1 MIDHVLEIQK
11 EWQDHFMKSKVLKT
25 FLAAG
30 LAAALTV
37 TFSVPG
43 ISEQIFP
50 ETVQTVEAAENYT
63 IANNGLNGVSIDISS
78 SPYTDFA
85 AIPVWGSYAYSG
97 EGCAWFASA
106 RVRELTGLGSTIYD
120 GNSWFNWAYAQ
131 FGFTRGTEPQAGS
144 LACYTTHI
152 AVVEKVD
159 GDTLTIS
166 EGGRSDVPANA
177 GHCGIFEVSREEV
190 ESSRAGDFLGYVY
203 FGSSCKVTASSI
215 SVNGNSAV
223 AAGSSTQMSAVV
235 APENTTDKSV
245 TWSTSNPSVT
255 SIDENGII
263 TGVSQGNAVIQAT
276 ANDGSKVVGSKTIQ
290 VLFNDV
296 TDPSSNYYDAVYW
309 AVKKGITSGISSTS
323 FGPGNV
329 CTRGQIITLL
339 YRALGNGENA
349 PDAGFTDNNP
359 GDYWY
364 SAVNWAAA
372 HGIAAGTSANTFS
385 ANRYCT
391 RGEIITFLY
400 RAAGGGSR
408 NADCGYR
415 DVKNGSYCYDAVNWA
430 VVNGIT
436 NGTAPGVFGTDNFC
450 TRAQAVVFL
459 SRTIK

>member
-1 MIDHVLEIQK
+1 
-11 EWQDHFMKSKVLKT
+11 MKNKVLKT
-25 FLAAG
+25 FLIASLTAAV
-30 LAAALTV
+30 AATATLPAI
-37 TFSVPG
+37 PG
-43 ISEQIFP
+43 NLFTENI
-50 ETVQTVEAAENYT
+50 QTVEAAENYT
-63 IANNGLNGVSIDISS
+63 IANNGMNGVNIDISG

-120 GNSWFNWAYAQ
+120 GNSWYNWVYAQ
-131 FGFTRGTEPQAGS
+131 FGFTRGTEPKAGS
-144 LACYTTHI
+144 LACYTNHI

-177 GHCGIFEVSREEV
+177 GHCSIFEVSREEV

-203 FGSSCKVTASSI
+203 FGSSCKVTAASI

-235 APENTTDKSV
+235 APEETSDKSV

-255 SIDENGII
+255 SIDENGIL
-263 TGVSQGNAVIQAT
+263 TGVSQGTAVIQAT
-276 ANDGSKVVGSKTIQ
+276 AKDGSQVFGSKTIQ

-296 TDPSSNYYDAVYW
+296 ADPSSNYYDAVYW
-309 AVKKGITSGISSTS
+309 AVNKGITSGISSTS
-323 FGPGNV
+323 FGPGNN
-329 CTRGQIITLL
+329 CTRGQIITFL

-349 PDAGFTDNNP
+349 PDAGFADNNP

-364 SAVNWAAA
+364 QAVNWAAA
-372 HGIAAGTSANTFS
+372 HGIAAGTGANTFS
-385 ANRYCT
+385 PNRNCT

-400 RAAGGGSR
+400 RAAGGGSK
-408 NADCGYR
+408 NAACNFS

-430 VVNGIT
+430 VANGIT
-436 NGTAPGVFGTDNFC
+436 NGTAPGAFGTDNFC
-450 TRAQAVVFL
+450 TRSQAVVFL
-459 SRTIK
+459 SRIIN

>member
-1 MIDHVLEIQK
+1 
-11 EWQDHFMKSKVLKT
+11 MKNKVLKT
-25 FLAAG
+25 FLIASLTAAV
-30 LAAALTV
+30 AATATLPAI
-37 TFSVPG
+37 PG
-43 ISEQIFP
+43 NLFTENI
-50 ETVQTVEAAENYT
+50 QTVEAAENYT
-63 IANNGLNGVSIDISS
+63 IANNGMNGVNIDISG

-120 GNSWFNWAYAQ
+120 GNSWYNWVYAQ
-131 FGFTRGTEPQAGS
+131 FGFTRGTEPKAGS
-144 LACYTTHI
+144 LACHTNHI

-203 FGSSCKVTASSI
+203 FGSSCKVTAASI

-235 APENTTDKSV
+235 APEETSDKSV

-255 SIDENGII
+255 SIDENGIL
-263 TGVSQGNAVIQAT
+263 TGVSQGTAVIQAT
-276 ANDGSKVVGSKTIQ
+276 AKDGSQVFGSKTIQ

-296 TDPSSNYYDAVYW
+296 ADPSSNYYDAVYW
-309 AVKKGITSGISSTS
+309 AVNKGITSGISSTS
-323 FGPGNV
+323 FGPGNN
-329 CTRGQIITLL
+329 CTRGQIITFL

-349 PDAGFTDNNP
+349 PDAGFADNNP

-364 SAVNWAAA
+364 QAVNWAAA
-372 HGIAAGTSANTFS
+372 HGIAAGTGANTFS
-385 ANRYCT
+385 PNRNCT

-400 RAAGGGSR
+400 RAAGGGSK
-408 NADCGYR
+408 NAACNFS

-430 VVNGIT
+430 VANGIT
-436 NGTAPGVFGTDNFC
+436 NGTAPGAFGTDNFC
-450 TRAQAVVFL
+450 TRSQAVVFL
-459 SRTIK
+459 SRIIN

>member
-1 MIDHVLEIQK
+1 
-11 EWQDHFMKSKVLKT
+11 MKNKVLKT
-25 FLAAG
+25 FLIASLTAAV
-30 LAAALTV
+30 AATATLPAI
-37 TFSVPG
+37 PG
-43 ISEQIFP
+43 NLFTENI
-50 ETVQTVEAAENYT
+50 QTVEAAENYT
-63 IANNGLNGVSIDISS
+63 IANNGMNGVNIDISG

-120 GNSWFNWAYAQ
+120 GNSWYNWVYAQ
-131 FGFTRGTEPQAGS
+131 FGFTRGTEPKAGS
-144 LACYTTHI
+144 LACYTNHI

-203 FGSSCKVTASSI
+203 FGSSCKVTAASI

-235 APENTTDKSV
+235 APEETSDKSV

-255 SIDENGII
+255 SIDENGIL
-263 TGVSQGNAVIQAT
+263 TGVSQGTAVIQAT
-276 ANDGSKVVGSKTIQ
+276 AKDGSQVFGSKTIQ
-290 VLFNDV
+290 VLFYDV
-296 TDPSSNYYDAVYW
+296 ADPSSNYYDAVYW
-309 AVKKGITSGISSTS
+309 AVNKGITSGISSTS
-323 FGPGNV
+323 FGPGNN
-329 CTRGQIITLL
+329 CTRGQIITFL

-349 PDAGFTDNNP
+349 PDAGFADNNP

-364 SAVNWAAA
+364 QAVNWAAA
-372 HGIAAGTSANTFS
+372 HGIAAGTGANTFS
-385 ANRYCT
+385 PNRNCT

-400 RAAGGGSR
+400 RAAGGGSK
-408 NADCGYR
+408 NAACNFS

-430 VVNGIT
+430 VANGIT
-436 NGTAPGVFGTDNFC
+436 NGTAPGAFGTDNFC
-450 TRAQAVVFL
+450 TRSQAVVFL
-459 SRTIK
+459 SRIIN

>member
-1 MIDHVLEIQK
+1 
-11 EWQDHFMKSKVLKT
+11 MKNKVLKT
-25 FLAAG
+25 FLIASLTAAV
-30 LAAALTV
+30 AATATLPAI
-37 TFSVPG
+37 PG
-43 ISEQIFP
+43 NLFTENI
-50 ETVQTVEAAENYT
+50 QTVEAAENYT
-63 IANNGLNGVSIDISS
+63 IANNGMNGVNIDISG

-120 GNSWFNWAYAQ
+120 GNSWYNWVYAQ
-131 FGFTRGTEPQAGS
+131 FGFTRGTEPKAGS
-144 LACYTTHI
+144 LACYTNHI

-203 FGSSCKVTASSI
+203 FGSSCKVTAASI

-235 APENTTDKSV
+235 APEETSDKSV

-255 SIDENGII
+255 SIDENGIL
-263 TGVSQGNAVIQAT
+263 TGVSQGTAVIQAT
-276 ANDGSKVVGSKTIQ
+276 AKDGSQVFGSKTIQ

-296 TDPSSNYYDAVYW
+296 ADPSSNYYDAVYW
-309 AVKKGITSGISSTS
+309 AVNKGITSGISSTS
-323 FGPGNV
+323 FGPGNN
-329 CTRGQIITLL
+329 CTRGQIITFL

-349 PDAGFTDNNP
+349 PDAGFADNNP

-364 SAVNWAAA
+364 QAVNWAAA
-372 HGIAAGTSANTFS
+372 HGIAAGTGANTFS
-385 ANRYCT
+385 PNRNCT

-400 RAAGGGSR
+400 RAAGGGSK
-408 NADCGYR
+408 NAACNFS

-430 VVNGIT
+430 VANGIT
-436 NGTAPGVFGTDNFC
+436 NGTAPGAFGTDNFC
-450 TRAQAVVFL
+450 TRSQAVVFL
-459 SRTIK
+459 SRIIN

>member
-1 MIDHVLEIQK
+1 
-11 EWQDHFMKSKVLKT
+11 MKNKVLKT
-25 FLAAG
+25 FLIASLTAAV
-30 LAAALTV
+30 AATATHPAI
-37 TFSVPG
+37 PG
-43 ISEQIFP
+43 NLFTENI
-50 ETVQTVEAAENYT
+50 QTVEAAENYT
-63 IANNGLNGVSIDISS
+63 IANNGMNGVNIDISG

-120 GNSWFNWAYAQ
+120 GNSWYNWVYAQ
-131 FGFTRGTEPQAGS
+131 FGFTRGTEPKAGS
-144 LACYTTHI
+144 LACYTNHI

-203 FGSSCKVTASSI
+203 FGSSCKVTAASI

-235 APENTTDKSV
+235 APEETSDKSV

-255 SIDENGII
+255 SIDENGIL
-263 TGVSQGNAVIQAT
+263 TGVSQGTAVIQAT
-276 ANDGSKVVGSKTIQ
+276 AKDGSQVFGSKTIQ

-296 TDPSSNYYDAVYW
+296 ADPSSNYYDAVYW
-309 AVKKGITSGISSTS
+309 AVNKGITSGISSTS
-323 FGPGNV
+323 FGPGNN
-329 CTRGQIITLL
+329 CTRGQIITFL

-349 PDAGFTDNNP
+349 PDAGFADNNP

-364 SAVNWAAA
+364 QAVNWAAA
-372 HGIAAGTSANTFS
+372 HGIAAGTGANTFS
-385 ANRYCT
+385 PNRNCT

-400 RAAGGGSR
+400 RAAGGGSK
-408 NADCGYR
+408 NAACNFS

-430 VVNGIT
+430 VANGIT
-436 NGTAPGVFGTDNFC
+436 NGTAPGAFGTDNFC
-450 TRAQAVVFL
+450 TRSQAVVFL
-459 SRTIK
+459 SRIIN

>member
-1 MIDHVLEIQK
+1 
-11 EWQDHFMKSKVLKT
+11 MKNKVLKT
-25 FLAAG
+25 FLIASLTAAV
-30 LAAALTV
+30 AATATLPAI
-37 TFSVPG
+37 PG
-43 ISEQIFP
+43 NLFTENI
-50 ETVQTVEAAENYT
+50 QTVEAAENYT
-63 IANNGLNGVSIDISS
+63 IANNGMNGVNIDISG

-120 GNSWFNWAYAQ
+120 GNSWYNWVYAQ
-131 FGFTRGTEPQAGS
+131 FGFTRGTEPKADS
-144 LACYTTHI
+144 LACYTNHI

-203 FGSSCKVTASSI
+203 FGSSCKVTAASI

-235 APENTTDKSV
+235 APEETSDKSV

-255 SIDENGII
+255 SIDENGIL
-263 TGVSQGNAVIQAT
+263 TGVSQGTAVIQAT
-276 ANDGSKVVGSKTIQ
+276 AKDGSQVFGSKTIQ

-296 TDPSSNYYDAVYW
+296 ADPSSNYYDAVYW
-309 AVKKGITSGISSTS
+309 AVNKGITSGISSTS
-323 FGPGNV
+323 FGPGNN
-329 CTRGQIITLL
+329 CTRGQIITFL

-349 PDAGFTDNNP
+349 PDAGFADNNP

-364 SAVNWAAA
+364 QAVNWAAA
-372 HGIAAGTSANTFS
+372 YGIAAGTGANTFS
-385 ANRYCT
+385 PNRNCT

-400 RAAGGGSR
+400 RAAGGGSK
-408 NADCGYR
+408 NAACNFS

-430 VVNGIT
+430 VANGIT
-436 NGTAPGVFGTDNFC
+436 NGTAPGAFGTDNFC
-450 TRAQAVVFL
+450 TRSQAVVFL
-459 SRTIK
+459 SRIIN

>member
-1 MIDHVLEIQK
+1 
-11 EWQDHFMKSKVLKT
+11 MKNKVLKT
-25 FLAAG
+25 FLIASLTAAV
-30 LAAALTV
+30 AATATLPAI
-37 TFSVPG
+37 PG
-43 ISEQIFP
+43 NLFTENI
-50 ETVQTVEAAENYT
+50 QTVEAAENYT
-63 IANNGLNGVSIDISS
+63 IANNGMNGVNIDISG

-120 GNSWFNWAYAQ
+120 GNSWYNWVYAQ
-131 FGFTRGTEPQAGS
+131 FGFTRGTEPKAGS
-144 LACYTTHI
+144 LACYTNHI

-203 FGSSCKVTASSI
+203 FGSSCKVTAASI

-235 APENTTDKSV
+235 APEETSDKSV

-255 SIDENGII
+255 SIDENGIL
-263 TGVSQGNAVIQAT
+263 TGVSQGTAVIQAT
-276 ANDGSKVVGSKTIQ
+276 AKDGSQVFGSKTIQ

-296 TDPSSNYYDAVYW
+296 ADTSSNYYDAVYW
-309 AVKKGITSGISSTS
+309 AVNKGITSGISSTS
-323 FGPGNV
+323 FGPGNN
-329 CTRGQIITLL
+329 CTRGQIITFL

-349 PDAGFTDNNP
+349 PDAGFADNNP

-364 SAVNWAAA
+364 QAVNWAAA
-372 HGIAAGTSANTFS
+372 HGIAAGTGANTFS
-385 ANRYCT
+385 PNRNCT

-400 RAAGGGSR
+400 RAAGGGSK
-408 NADCGYR
+408 NAACNFS

-430 VVNGIT
+430 VANGIT
-436 NGTAPGVFGTDNFC
+436 NGTAPGAFGTDNFC
-450 TRAQAVVFL
+450 TRSQAVVFL
-459 SRTIK
+459 SRIIN

>member
-1 MIDHVLEIQK
+1 
-11 EWQDHFMKSKVLKT
+11 MKNKVLKT
-25 FLAAG
+25 FLIASLTAAV
-30 LAAALTV
+30 AATATLPAI
-37 TFSVPG
+37 PG
-43 ISEQIFP
+43 NLFTENI
-50 ETVQTVEAAENYT
+50 QTVEAAENYT
-63 IANNGLNGVSIDISS
+63 IANNGMNGVNIDISG

-120 GNSWFNWAYAQ
+120 GNSWYNWVYAQ
-131 FGFTRGTEPQAGS
+131 FGFTRGTEPKAGS
-144 LACYTTHI
+144 LACYTNHI

-203 FGSSCKVTASSI
+203 FGSSCKVTAASI

-235 APENTTDKSV
+235 APEETSDKSV

-255 SIDENGII
+255 SIDENGIL
-263 TGVSQGNAVIQAT
+263 TGVSQGPAVIQAT
-276 ANDGSKVVGSKTIQ
+276 AKDGSQVFGSKTIQ

-296 TDPSSNYYDAVYW
+296 ADPSSNYYDAVYW
-309 AVKKGITSGISSTS
+309 AVNKGITSGISSTS
-323 FGPGNV
+323 FGPGNN
-329 CTRGQIITLL
+329 CTRGQIITFL

-349 PDAGFTDNNP
+349 PDAGFADNNP

-364 SAVNWAAA
+364 QAVNWAAA
-372 HGIAAGTSANTFS
+372 HGIAAGTGANTFS
-385 ANRYCT
+385 PNRNCT

-400 RAAGGGSR
+400 RAAGGGSK
-408 NADCGYR
+408 NAACNFS

-430 VVNGIT
+430 VANGIT
-436 NGTAPGVFGTDNFC
+436 NGTAPGAFGTDNFC
-450 TRAQAVVFL
+450 TRSQAVVFL
-459 SRTIK
+459 SRIIN

>member
-1 MIDHVLEIQK
+1 
-11 EWQDHFMKSKVLKT
+11 MKNKVLKT
-25 FLAAG
+25 FLIASLTAAV
-30 LAAALTV
+30 AATATLPAI
-37 TFSVPG
+37 PG
-43 ISEQIFP
+43 NLFTENI
-50 ETVQTVEAAENYT
+50 QTVEAAENYT
-63 IANNGLNGVSIDISS
+63 IANNGMNGVNIDISG

-120 GNSWFNWAYAQ
+120 GNSWYNWVYAQ
-131 FGFTRGTEPQAGS
+131 FGFTRGTEPKAGS
-144 LACYTTHI
+144 LACYTNHI

-203 FGSSCKVTASSI
+203 FGSSCKVTAASI

-235 APENTTDKSV
+235 APEETSDKSV

-255 SIDENGII
+255 SIDENGIL
-263 TGVSQGNAVIQAT
+263 TGVSQGTAVIQAT
-276 ANDGSKVVGSKTIQ
+276 AKDGSQVFGSKTIQ

-296 TDPSSNYYDAVYW
+296 ADPSSNYYDAVYW
-309 AVKKGITSGISSTS
+309 AVNKGITSGISSTS
-323 FGPGNV
+323 FGPGNN
-329 CTRGQIITLL
+329 CTRGQIITFL

-349 PDAGFTDNNP
+349 PDAGFADNNP

-364 SAVNWAAA
+364 QAVNWAAA
-372 HGIAAGTSANTFS
+372 HGIAAGTGANTFS
-385 ANRYCT
+385 PNRNCT

-400 RAAGGGSR
+400 RAAGGGSK
-408 NADCGYR
+408 NAACNFS

-430 VVNGIT
+430 VANGIT
-436 NGTAPGVFGTDNFC
+436 NGTAPGAFGTDNFC
-450 TRAQAVVFL
+450 TRCQAVVFL
-459 SRTIK
+459 SRIIN

>member
-1 MIDHVLEIQK
+1 
-11 EWQDHFMKSKVLKT
+11 MKNKVLKT
-25 FLAAG
+25 FLIASLTAAV
-30 LAAALTV
+30 AATATLPAI
-37 TFSVPG
+37 PG
-43 ISEQIFP
+43 NLFTENI
-50 ETVQTVEAAENYT
+50 QTVEAAENYT
-63 IANNGLNGVSIDISS
+63 IANNGMNGVNIDISG

-120 GNSWFNWAYAQ
+120 GNSWYNWVYAQ
-131 FGFTRGTEPQAGS
+131 FGFTRGTEPKAGS
-144 LACYTTHI
+144 LACYTNHI

-203 FGSSCKVTASSI
+203 FGSSCKVTAASI

-235 APENTTDKSV
+235 APEETSDKSV

-255 SIDENGII
+255 SIDENGIL
-263 TGVSQGNAVIQAT
+263 TGVSQGTAVIQAT
-276 ANDGSKVVGSKTIQ
+276 AKDGSQVFGSKTIQ

-296 TDPSSNYYDAVYW
+296 ADPSSNYYDAVYW
-309 AVKKGITSGISSTS
+309 AVNKGITSGISSTS
-323 FGPGNV
+323 FGPGNN
-329 CTRGQIITLL
+329 CTRGQIITFL

-349 PDAGFTDNNP
+349 PDAGFADNNP
-359 GDYWY
+359 EDYWY
-364 SAVNWAAA
+364 QAVNWAAA
-372 HGIAAGTSANTFS
+372 HGIAAGTGANTFS
-385 ANRYCT
+385 PNRNCT

-400 RAAGGGSR
+400 RAAGGGSK
-408 NADCGYR
+408 NAACNFS

-430 VVNGIT
+430 VANGIT
-436 NGTAPGVFGTDNFC
+436 NGTAPGAFGTDNFC
-450 TRAQAVVFL
+450 TRSQAVVFL
-459 SRTIK
+459 SRIIN